1 MTQVLFQQL
10 STQLNFLLLS
20 QRQMILICAFAV
32 SLIVFGA
39 KERGFPIMLVS
50 LLLFLYAIAIG
61 IKAALEFREYIK
73 YARRDLDGAVLDEDE
88 RRLLNNAESWI
99 IFSYIQIFITV
110 VLIASFVR
118 IRNHL

>member
-1 MTQVLFQQL
+1 MAQELFEQL

-61 IKAALEFREYIK
+61 IKAALEFRDYIK
-73 YARRDLDGAVLDEDE
+73 YTRRDIDGGSLDRDEIRVLD
-88 RRLLNNAESWI
+88 RAENWI
-99 IFSYIQIFITV
+99 LFSYVQIFITV
-110 VLIASFVR
+110 VLIVSFVR